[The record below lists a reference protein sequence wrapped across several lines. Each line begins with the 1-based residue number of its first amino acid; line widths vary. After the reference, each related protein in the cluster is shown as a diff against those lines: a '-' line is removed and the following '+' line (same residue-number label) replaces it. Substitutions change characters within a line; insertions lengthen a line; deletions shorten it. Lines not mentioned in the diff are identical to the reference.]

1 MESKPARSARK
12 PAAKKSTSVPAPITE
27 LIAHLNVRSSM
38 LKPNITELIYNP
50 DIMGTLPGA
59 YNETKPV
66 GVPIKEIHPDYVPP
80 AEDPDAKLMAEAD
93 ATIAAINAAATAAAA
108 TTSTNK
114 TTIDNMILQIKTR
127 DGYVCIPDTTNQCCY
142 WDGHIFDNHPCAI
155 PVRQS
160 KRDGNVVY
168 ETDHRLF
175 CSPECAAAQLFADT
189 SDSFLK
195 WERFA
200 LLNSAYRGMYKK
212 GHTIRPAPPRDFLS
226 VYGGTF
232 TIEAFRDVAHEG
244 RLRLD
249 MLAPP
254 MIAMNPAVD
263 SRPADFY
270 DAHLG
275 NMAAETTVDKATTG
289 LRLQRSKPRQSRDG
303 ALTLDRCFG
312 VK

>member
-1 MESKPARSARK
+1 MDQKVQSKK
-12 PAAKKSTSVPAPITE
+12 PSSKKAAKQAPLVLPME
-27 LIAHLNVRSSM
+27 LIAHLNVRTSM

-50 DIMGTLPGA
+50 DIMTALPGA
-59 YNETKPV
+59 YNEPA
-66 GVPIKEIHPDYVPP
+66 GVPIQEIHPDYVMGV
-80 AEDPDAKLMAEAD
+80 EDSDLKIIAEAD
-93 ATIAAINAAATAAAA
+93 AAIAAINAAVTEKPEPVKR
-108 TTSTNK
+108 S
-114 TTIDNMILQIKTR
+114 TIDNMILQIKTR
-127 DGYVCIPDTTNQCCY
+127 DSLVCIPDRTNQCCY
-142 WDGHIFDNHPCAI
+142 WDGHVFDEHPCAI
-155 PVRQS
+155 PIRQIR
-160 KRDGNVVY
+160 RDDQVVY

-212 GHTIRPAPPRDFLS
+212 GHTIRPAPLRDFLS
-226 VYGGTF
+226 IYGGTF
-232 TIEAFRDVAHEG
+232 TIEAFREVSREG

-249 MLAPP
+249 LLVPP

-275 NMAAETTVDKATTG
+275 NTTSQTVTDKTTTG
-289 LRLQRSKPRQSRDG
+289 LRLQRTKPRQNREGSM
-303 ALTLDRCFG
+303 TLDRCFG
-312 VK
+312 VKAT